1 MNRNTGDILLI
12 SGLVVFGVLFFGGMF
27 NKEIKEE
34 GTKIYDKTFNGMGG
48 GSKTKCHKR
57 HHKKS
62 HKKH

>member
-1 MNRNTGDILLI
+1 MNRDTGNILLF
-12 SGLVVFGVLFFGGMF
+12 SGLLVFGVAFLGGMF

-34 GTKIYDKTFNGMGG
+34 GTKIYDKTFNGG